1 LQDSTFPMT
10 PPPPLPLPGPVAEA
24 EQIRQE
30 LLEHEGELRFFGLF
44 YLFGGIVGA
53 IAAVSMSIA
62 LALGQLGTSEL
73 GPAPWIVMLAIFGV
87 GSLLYLWLGIGLI
100 RLDYRVRLLAILMAA
115 VGLLGFPVGT
125 LINGY
130 FLYLLLSEKGRR
142 VLSPEYRAVIAAT
155 QHLRRKAPWL
165 LGCVLIVVV
174 VGGLAA
180 LAVYLSG

>member
-1 LQDSTFPMT
+1 LQDSTYPMP

-44 YLFGGIVGA
+44 YLFGGIIGA
-53 IAAVSMSIA
+53 VASLSMAIGMVT
-62 LALGQLGTSEL
+62 GQLGTTEL
-73 GPAPWIVMLAIFGV
+73 GLVPWIVILAFFGV
-87 GSLLYLWLGIGLI
+87 GSLLYLRLGIGLI
-100 RLDYRVRLLAILMAA
+100 RLDRRVRLLAILMAA
-115 VGLLGFPVGT
+115 VGLFGFPVGT

-130 FLYLLLSEKGRR
+130 FLYLLLGEKGRR